1 VNFCAKLFLNF
12 TNQQGAF
19 IEPILLLRKT
29 TFFMPRE
36 FQPLLL
42 RDLDIS
48 IEGYRIS
55 RLVLNR
61 HTPQVDGVS
70 RHDHENFHQCL
81 VYLKGRGHQI
91 MPDQEIA
98 VRRGSLV
105 FIPQKMRHGFRK
117 KRALRPLCLAID
129 FESDTAEVDWKISS
143 HLNPSALK
151 RLEQGLV
158 RLAQLSDSGADSLS
172 VAVTILDLVGI
183 LRETATSSKVSV
195 TSGPL
200 AVRVRSGIHRLG
212 LDSVSAADISK
223 QLGFREISELNGK
236 LRSENSPTVSQILSS
251 EKLIA
256 AKSALQ
262 QTSRPVGEIAEKVGF
277 LDQNYFARW
286 FKTQT
291 GDAPSEFRR
300 N

>member
-1 VNFCAKLFLNF
+1 
-12 TNQQGAF
+12 
-19 IEPILLLRKT
+19 
-29 TFFMPRE
+29 MPRE

-61 HTPQVDGVS
+61 HTPEVDRVT

-91 MPDQEIA
+91 MPEQEIA

-105 FIPQKMRHGFRK
+105 FIPKKMRHGFRK
-117 KRALRPLCLAID
+117 ERALRPLCLAID
-129 FESDTAEVDWKISS
+129 FESETAEADWKVSS
-143 HLNPSALK
+143 HLNPAALR

-158 RLAQLSDSGADSLS
+158 RLGQLSDSGADSLS
-172 VAVTILDLVGI
+172 VAGTILDLVGI
-183 LRETATSSKVSV
+183 LRESATSSKVSVSV

-200 AVRVRSGIHRLG
+200 AARVRSGIHQLG

-223 QLGFREISELNGK
+223 QLGFREISKLNGK
-236 LRSENSPTVSQILSS
+236 LRSENSPTVSRILSS